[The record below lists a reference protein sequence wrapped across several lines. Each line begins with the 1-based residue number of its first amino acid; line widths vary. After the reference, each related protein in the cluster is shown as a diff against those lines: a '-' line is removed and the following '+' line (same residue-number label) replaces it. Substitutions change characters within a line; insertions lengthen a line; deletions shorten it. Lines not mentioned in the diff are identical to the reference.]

1 MNTRRMGR
9 FGGGAGHVAMLPT
22 GHVAYWPCCHVPR
35 GHVAYWP
42 CCQRSCLLARG
53 GSDHMRFVLFFFLSS
68 MPATAMHSSEQC
80 TARVPTLLCPTGLTS
95 QRTMPAS
102 TFLENTPSPRQT
114 RRINNSRNND
124 KQEEEEEGACEKEEE
139 EGRGDSFGHV
149 AATVFRR
156 SLARVIQVNYMA
168 CVPTSEMGRRVRSE
182 TDPPPA
188 RKAVSVSCSCRA

>member
-1 MNTRRMGR
+1 MLLPLAKISVRQLEMYPLWKESVDYLELETR
-9 FGGGAGHVAMLPT
+9 
-22 GHVAYWPCCHVPR
+22 
-35 GHVAYWP
+35 
-42 CCQRSCLLARG
+42 LLIA
-53 GSDHMRFVLFFFLSS
+53 HMSS

-149 AATVFRR
+149 AARPKLVETRR
-156 SLARVIQVNYMA
+156 LAPV
-168 CVPTSEMGRRVRSE
+168 
-182 TDPPPA
+182 
-188 RKAVSVSCSCRA
+188 

>member
-1 MNTRRMGR
+1 MDTRRMGR
-9 FGGGAGHVAMLPT
+9 LGGGAGHVAMLPT
-22 GHVAYWPCCHVPR
+22 

-114 RRINNSRNND
+114 RIINNSRNND

-149 AATVFRR
+149 AARPKLVETRR
-156 SLARVIQVNYMA
+156 
-168 CVPTSEMGRRVRSE
+168 
-182 TDPPPA
+182 PA
-188 RKAVSVSCSCRA
+188 PV

>member
-114 RRINNSRNND
+114 RTRFNVFPQTVLAHRVSFLD
-124 KQEEEEEGACEKEEE
+124 SKEL
-139 EGRGDSFGHV
+139 GRAAGLAAMLSPSPPRRRRHRPV
-149 AATVFRR
+149 AASSPPMALLCV
-156 SLARVIQVNYMA
+156 SLLCIALICDAILCYDTLRYDVL
-168 CVPTSEMGRRVRSE
+168 
-182 TDPPPA
+182 
-188 RKAVSVSCSCRA
+188 